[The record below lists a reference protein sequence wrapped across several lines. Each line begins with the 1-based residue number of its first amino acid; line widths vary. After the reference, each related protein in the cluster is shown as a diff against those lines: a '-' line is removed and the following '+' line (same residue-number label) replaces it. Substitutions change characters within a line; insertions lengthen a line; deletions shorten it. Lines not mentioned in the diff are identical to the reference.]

1 MSVPP
6 SFATLSAAER
16 ARALTDPDT
25 FVPRPGF
32 PQDGPLTVGSGRVA
46 GRDLVLALVDG
57 QVRGGT
63 LGVREATLLDVA
75 LGEIAADRDA
85 GRRTTPLV
93 LGFDTGGV
101 RVEEG
106 PGALAAVSA
115 VGVALA
121 RMVALGVPVASV
133 ISGPRGCF
141 GAPSVMAALPPTVIM
156 TADARWGLTGP
167 RLIEQIQGGVP
178 PDTDA
183 TSSASRLAN
192 GDATEVAEPDAA
204 AVRAA
209 LCSWMSTHATPAD
222 ARPAEI
228 IRRSRDI
235 CTVLADRLHRSPS
248 YRPPA
253 VRAARPRD
261 LLRYS
266 FRGQWHPEQE
276 ARRTPLLHA
285 AVGRIGDH
293 PALSMIIGPE
303 QADGVGV
310 GIDEAKLVTEMLAE
324 VSALPGPPALI
335 LSFVF
340 CQGHVV
346 DFTQERFGLP
356 RALAECLRALV
367 AARMRGHSIV
377 TTLGGGT
384 YGAAYLAFAAP
395 SHRVLALRG
404 TSVAPMAPEV
414 LRAFQELRGRKPGH
428 DMAAQL
434 AERIPSVRTVES
446 VIRLPRVLRAEI
458 EGLLGVGAT
467 TAAHAD

>member
-1 MSVPP
+1 MSAPFH
-6 SFATLSAAER
+6 FATLSAAER
-16 ARALTDPDT
+16 ACALSDPDS
-25 FVPRPGF
+25 FAPRPGF
-32 PQDGPLTVGSGRVA
+32 PQDGPLTVGTGRIADREV
-46 GRDLVLALVDG
+46 VLALVDG

-63 LGVREATLLDVA
+63 LGVRESTLLDVA
-75 LGEIAADRDA
+75 LGEIAADQDA
-85 GRRTTPLV
+85 GRRGTPLV
-93 LGFDTGGV
+93 LGLDTGGV

-121 RMVALGVPVASV
+121 RLVALGVPVATI

-156 TADARWGLTGP
+156 AADARWGLTGP
-167 RLIEQIQGGVP
+167 RLIEQIQGSGG
-178 PDTDA
+178 PDSDA
-183 TSSASRLAN
+183 TSAASRCEN
-192 GDATEVAEPDAA
+192 GDATIVTEPDAE

-209 LCSWMSTHATPAD
+209 LRSWIATRAVG
-222 ARPAEI
+222 AIATPAEI
-228 IRRSRDI
+228 IQRSRDV
-235 CTVLADRLHRSPS
+235 CALLAERLHASPS
-248 YRPPA
+248 FRPPA

-285 AVGRIGDH
+285 AIGRIGDH

-310 GIDEAKLVTEMLAE
+310 GIEEAALVTEMLAE
-324 VSALPGPPALI
+324 VTARPGPPALI

-356 RALAECLRALV
+356 RALAECLRSLV

-434 AERIPSVRTVES
+434 AERIPTVRTVES

-458 EGLLGVGAT
+458 EGLLG
-467 TAAHAD
+467 TAAAPAPRA